1 MNKLLL
7 AATTL
12 LVAAPVLAQTM
23 PAGQPER
30 MGRGIGQGM
39 GQGMGMK
46 DKVQTRAE
54 VIARTQRAFAML
66 DTNHDGVL
74 DQAELAAAGRNWDGA
89 AGGSPNSNAGANAD
103 RPMPMDRNAM
113 FDMIDT
119 NHDGNISR
127 DEFARAPMNHGMGGG
142 AGGGGHGGMGGGGG
156 AGGGMARM
164 WSMAD
169 ANHDGRVTLKE
180 ATDMALMR
188 FDRMDANHDG
198 QVTPEE
204 RAVARVLRG
213 K

>member
-7 AATTL
+7 AAAAL

-23 PAGQPER
+23 PTGQPER
-30 MGRGIGQGM
+30 RGQGM

-46 DKVQTRAE
+46 DKVQTHAE
-54 VIARTQRAFAML
+54 VITRTQRAFAML
-66 DTNHDGVL
+66 
-74 DQAELAAAGRNWDGA
+74 
-89 AGGSPNSNAGANAD
+89 
-103 RPMPMDRNAM
+103 
-113 FDMIDT
+113 DT

-127 DEFARAPMNHGMGGG
+127 DEFARAPMNHGMGDGKM
-142 AGGGGHGGMGGGGG
+142 GGGDHGGMGGMD
-156 AGGGMARM
+156 GGGMARM

-204 RAVARVLRG
+204 RAAARALRG

>member
-7 AATTL
+7 AATA

-30 MGRGIGQGM
+30 MGRGM
-39 GQGMGMK
+39 GQGMGLK
-46 DKVQTRAE
+46 DKVQTRAK
-54 VIARTQRAFAML
+54 VITRTQRAFAML

-89 AGGSPNSNAGANAD
+89 AGGGANANAD

-127 DEFARAPMNHGMGGG
+127 DEFARAPMNHGMSGGM
-142 AGGGGHGGMGGGGG
+142 GGGGHGGMGGGGG

-204 RAVARVLRG
+204 RAAARALRG

>member
-7 AATTL
+7 AASAL
-12 LVAAPVLAQTM
+12 LVAAPVFAQTT
-23 PAGQPER
+23 PAGQPKR
-30 MGRGIGQGM
+30 M

-74 DQAELAAAGRNWDGA
+74 DQTELAAAGRNWGSA
-89 AGGSPNSNAGANAD
+89 AGGSSTSNASANAD
-103 RPMPMDRNAM
+103 HPVPMDRNAM
-113 FDMIDT
+113 FDMVDT

-142 AGGGGHGGMGGGGG
+142 MGGGKMRGG
-156 AGGGMARM
+156 DHGVMDGGGGMARM

-169 ANHDGRVTLKE
+169 ANHDDRVTLKE
-180 ATDMALMR
+180 ATDMALTR

-204 RAVARVLRG
+204 RAAAREMRG

>member
-1 MNKLLL
+1 
-7 AATTL
+7 
-12 LVAAPVLAQTM
+12 
-23 PAGQPER
+23 
-30 MGRGIGQGM
+30 
-39 GQGMGMK
+39 MGMK

-66 DTNHDGVL
+66 DTNHDG
-74 DQAELAAAGRNWDGA
+74 
-89 AGGSPNSNAGANAD
+89 
-103 RPMPMDRNAM
+103 
-113 FDMIDT
+113 
-119 NHDGNISR
+119 NISR
-127 DEFARAPMNHGMGGG
+127 DEFARAPMNHGMGDGKM
-142 AGGGGHGGMGGGGG
+142 GGGDHGGMG
-156 AGGGMARM
+156 GGGMARM

-204 RAVARVLRG
+204 RAAARALRG

>member
-7 AATTL
+7 AAAAL

-23 PAGQPER
+23 PTGQPER
-30 MGRGIGQGM
+30 RGQGM

-54 VIARTQRAFAML
+54 LIAHTQRAFAML

-119 NHDGNISR
+119 NHDGSISR
-127 DEFARAPMNHGMGGG
+127 DEFARAPMNHGMGSGK
-142 AGGGGHGGMGGGGG
+142 MGGGDHGSI
-156 AGGGMARM
+156 GGGMARM

-204 RAVARVLRG
+204 RGAARALRG

>member
-7 AATTL
+7 AATAL
-12 LVAAPVLAQTM
+12 LVAAPTLAQTM

-127 DEFARAPMNHGMGGG
+127 DEFARAPMNHGTGGG
-142 AGGGGHGGMGGGGG
+142 AGGGGHGGMGGGG

-180 ATDMALMR
+180 ATDMAVMR

-204 RAVARVLRG
+204 RAAAREVRG

>member
-1 MNKLLL
+1 MIKLLL
-7 AATTL
+7 AATAL

-30 MGRGIGQGM
+30 TGRGKE
-39 GQGMGMK
+39 MK

-89 AGGSPNSNAGANAD
+89 AGGSPTSNAGANAD

-119 NHDGNISR
+119 NHDGSISR

-142 AGGGGHGGMGGGGG
+142 MSGGKMGG
-156 AGGGMARM
+156 GGGMARM

-204 RAVARVLRG
+204 RAAAHALRG

>member
-7 AATTL
+7 AATAL

-23 PAGQPER
+23 PAGQPDR
-30 MGRGIGQGM
+30 MGQGM
-39 GQGMGMK
+39 GHGNVQGMGMK

-74 DQAELAAAGRNWDGA
+74 DQAELTAAGRNWDGA
-89 AGGSPNSNAGANAD
+89 AGGSPNSNAD

-119 NHDGNISR
+119 NHDGIISR
-127 DEFARAPMNHGMGGG
+127 DEFARAPMNHGMGSGM
-142 AGGGGHGGMGGGGG
+142 GGGKMRGGDHGGMG
-156 AGGGMARM
+156 GGGMARM

-204 RAVARVLRG
+204 RAAERELRG

>member
-23 PAGQPER
+23 PALQPER
-30 MGRGIGQGM
+30 IGRGM
-39 GQGMGMK
+39 GQGVGMK
-46 DKVQTRAE
+46 DKVQTHAD
-54 VIARTQRAFAML
+54 VITRTQRAFAML

-89 AGGSPNSNAGANAD
+89 AGKSPNSNAGANAD

-142 AGGGGHGGMGGGGG
+142 AGGGGHGGMGGGGA

-180 ATDMALMR
+180 ATDMAVMR

-204 RAVARVLRG
+204 RAAAREVRG

>member
-7 AATTL
+7 AAAAL

-23 PAGQPER
+23 PTGQPER
-30 MGRGIGQGM
+30 RGQGM

-89 AGGSPNSNAGANAD
+89 AGRSPNSNAGVNAA

-113 FDMIDT
+113 FDMFDT
-119 NHDGNISR
+119 NPDGNISR
-127 DEFARAPMNHGMGGG
+127 DEFARAPMNHGMGDGKM
-142 AGGGGHGGMGGGGG
+142 GGGDHGGMGGMD
-156 AGGGMARM
+156 GGGMARM

-204 RAVARVLRG
+204 RGAARALRG

>member
-1 MNKLLL
+1 MNKPLL
-7 AATTL
+7 AATAL
-12 LVAAPVLAQTM
+12 LVAVPVLAQTM
-23 PAGQPER
+23 PARQPER
-30 MGRGIGQGM
+30 RGQAM

-54 VIARTQRAFAML
+54 VIARTQRDFAML
-66 DTNHDGVL
+66 DFNHDGVL

-89 AGGSPNSNAGANAD
+89 AGRSSNSNAGANAD

-127 DEFARAPMNHGMGGG
+127 DEFARAPMNHGMDDGKMGGG
-142 AGGGGHGGMGGGGG
+142 DHGGMG
-156 AGGGMARM
+156 GGGMARM

-204 RAVARVLRG
+204 RAAARALRG

>member
-7 AATTL
+7 AATAL
-12 LVAAPVLAQTM
+12 LATAPVLAQTM
-23 PAGQPER
+23 PGGQPEW
-30 MGRGIGQGM
+30 MGRGM

-46 DKVQTRAE
+46 EKVQTRAE

-74 DQAELAAAGRNWDGA
+74 DQAELAAAGRNRDGA

-103 RPMPMDRNAM
+103 RPMPMDRNAT

-119 NHDGNISR
+119 NHDGSISR

-142 AGGGGHGGMGGGGG
+142 MGSGKMGGGDHGGMGS
-156 AGGGMARM
+156 GGGMARM

-180 ATDMALMR
+180 ATDMALIR

-204 RAVARVLRG
+204 RAAARVLRG